1 MQPKPKVKSGK
12 KERLNSK
19 NGYLSVYSTEESVE
33 SVSKKRTFGMDQKAA
48 AIDGTANRYVYPAL
62 HTM

>member
-1 MQPKPKVKSGK
+1 M
-12 KERLNSK
+12 
-19 NGYLSVYSTEESVE
+19 E